1 MTDFYGLLNL
11 FINTHKATIDETN
24 DGKNRILSHAKPLSN
39 NYFDT
44 YKNNY
49 DNKTLTADKDK
60 RNYDYKRFELI
71 DKNKLK
77 LEQTEKNVYRQKC
90 KYHYRL
96 K

>member
-1 MTDFYGLLNL
+1 MADFYGLLNS

-24 DGKNRILSHAKPLSN
+24 DGKNRILSHVKPLYN

-44 YKNNY
+44 YKRNY
-49 DNKTLTADKDK
+49 DDKTLTADEDK

-71 DKNKLK
+71 DKNKQK
-77 LEQTEKNVYRQKC
+77 LEQTEKNIERQKC